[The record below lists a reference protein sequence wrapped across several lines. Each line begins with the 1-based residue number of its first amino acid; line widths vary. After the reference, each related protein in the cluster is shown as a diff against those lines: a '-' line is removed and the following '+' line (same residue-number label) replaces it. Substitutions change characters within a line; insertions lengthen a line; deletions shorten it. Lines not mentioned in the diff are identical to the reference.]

1 MRVPKTVFVTLFV
14 LIGSGLLTGC
24 ALFRDERNVPLKTG
38 PLLIEYATAP
48 YCIAPL
54 DKFAFT
60 VRGQTMELTVDQ
72 EGMINLPGGP
82 KKVVGLSKEQAVAL
96 VKAAYPAAQ
105 GITVTEFRPNRF
117 TVLGEVFHQIHA
129 QLDEG
134 PMRVMD
140 AIAAANGFTPI
151 ANRRR
156 VKLLRQNAGVTEVYE
171 LDLREMMNGV
181 NLTQNIL
188 IKPGDVI
195 TVPRNFL

>member
-1 MRVPKTVFVTLFV
+1 MRALKTVPAVALLSALLAGCTLFH
-14 LIGSGLLTGC
+14 
-24 ALFRDERNVPLKTG
+24 DERDVPLKTG
-38 PLLIEYATAP
+38 PRLIERATAP

-54 DKFAFT
+54 DKVSF
-60 VRGQTMELTVDQ
+60 VYRGQTMELTVNQ
-72 EGMINLPGGP
+72 EGMIALPIGNR
-82 KKVVGLSKEQAVAL
+82 KVEGMLKEQFIAL
-96 VKAAYPAAQ
+96 VCAAYPGARAV
-105 GITVTEFRPNRF
+105 TVTEFRPNRF

-156 VKLLRQNAGVTEVYE
+156 VKLIRQNAGVIEVYE

-188 IKPGDVI
+188 IKAGDVI